1 MKLLVDLVIVIPVGP
16 TCKIEFIFDTISSIK
31 HYIHSS
37 YKIII
42 SDDSQSVGTGAK
54 VIERFPEVLVLKH
67 EKNYGKGLGLYMT
80 LSHAFCYAMDQFDFK
95 ALLRLDTDALII
107 GHDPELPIIEFFKK
121 NPKMGLAGRYVK
133 GVVSIDDFGNLWE
146 NHGRGLYVAIVK
158 LFTRFYLRHP
168 IINWR
173 IRKLVFKAVNRGYE
187 LGELVFGGTYAF
199 SPIGLE
205 KLRDNELLPLKNLLG
220 ADLEEDHFFTML
232 IVSVGLELGD
242 LASGDLPFAC
252 TWRGLPASPETLY
265 EDNKKIIHST
275 RFWKDIKEEEIRKY
289 FGDKRESAT
298 RLARSG

>member
-37 YKIII
+37 HKIII

-54 VIERFPEVLVLKH
+54 VIEQFPDVLVIKH

-80 LSHAFCYAMDQFDFK
+80 LSHAFCYALDQFDFK

-121 NPKMGLAGRYVK
+121 NPNMGLAGQYVK
-133 GVVSIDDFGNLWE
+133 GVQSPPDDFGNVWK
-146 NHGRGLYVAIVK
+146 NGGRELYVAIVK
-158 LFTRFYLRHP
+158 LFTRYYLRHP
-168 IINWR
+168 IIYWKV
-173 IRKLVFKAVNRGYE
+173 RKLIFKAISRGYE
-187 LGELVFGGTYAF
+187 LGEMVFGGAYAF

-205 KLRDNELLPLKNLLG
+205 KLRSNGLLPIANLLG

-232 IVSVGLELGD
+232 IAHVGLDRGD
-242 LASGDLPFAC
+242 LASGELPFAC
-252 TWRGLPASPETLY
+252 AWKGLPARRTASGGNRNE
-265 EDNKKIIHST
+265 S
-275 RFWKDIKEEEIRKY
+275 KY
-289 FGDKRESAT
+289 NIESLR
-298 RLARSG
+298 RLS